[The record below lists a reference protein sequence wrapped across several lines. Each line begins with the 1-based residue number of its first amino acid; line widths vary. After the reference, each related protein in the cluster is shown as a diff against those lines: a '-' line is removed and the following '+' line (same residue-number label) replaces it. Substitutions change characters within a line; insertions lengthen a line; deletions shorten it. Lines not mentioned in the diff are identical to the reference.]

1 MSSFTSAF
9 LEVRNIGRTDNECDL
24 SSWKAG
30 NHRLRNG
37 YVGIRKID
45 TQNGQSFKVFCEIFS
60 SNQNYPLFKCN
71 VFNDSDELLASI
83 TRPKISS
90 AVHSCLKEMHLV
102 TKKRWAGTQF
112 FGLTTSDYHAKLL
125 EVEASNNNIDTT
137 TETVPQKD
145 FSTEN
150 IELTNG
156 SKTYGWINVV
166 QYGKVGNFRYKDIPL
181 NVGYVSH
188 REVTCTSGKV
198 LVSCK
203 IELDSCDSRRLSYIC
218 SSENQ
223 SYQHSQISVAVNSY
237 LKQINCVGKKHWS
250 GYDFFGITRK
260 EVKITLNKMVND
272 ASSNHDDIPSSSKQ
286 LKPKSSQQPEVLNV
300 VSNILNRNAGPTSNL
315 SKKSYKDSRNKA
327 IHSVV
332 DSASFGDVRSK
343 YNVALI
349 NTVSGFTQS

>member
-1 MSSFTSAF
+1 MRFIVV
-9 LEVRNIGRTDNECDL
+9 E
-24 SSWKAG
+24 SWQSQIKKW
-30 NHRLRNG
+30 LCW
-37 YVGIRKID
+37 YSKID

-102 TKKRWAGTQF
+102 TKIRWAGTQF

-198 LVSCK
+198 F
-203 IELDSCDSRRLSYIC
+203 SCDSRRLSYIC

-223 SYQHSQISVAVNSY
+223 SYQRSQISVAVN
-237 LKQINCVGKKHWS
+237 
-250 GYDFFGITRK
+250 
-260 EVKITLNKMVND
+260 
-272 ASSNHDDIPSSSKQ
+272 
-286 LKPKSSQQPEVLNV
+286 
-300 VSNILNRNAGPTSNL
+300 
-315 SKKSYKDSRNKA
+315 
-327 IHSVV
+327 
-332 DSASFGDVRSK
+332 
-343 YNVALI
+343 
-349 NTVSGFTQS
+349 